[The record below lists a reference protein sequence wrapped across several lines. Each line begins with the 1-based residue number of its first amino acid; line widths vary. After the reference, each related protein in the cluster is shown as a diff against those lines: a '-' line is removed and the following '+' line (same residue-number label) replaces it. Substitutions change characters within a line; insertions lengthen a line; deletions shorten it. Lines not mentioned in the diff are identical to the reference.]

1 LTLCSEFFEKSI
13 AFDDIQLT
21 PRGYRARH
29 LYALSRAQAA
39 LPGNEALSAKTEA
52 RALKLAGNIVLEG
65 DGDNW
70 DAFDLLI
77 RIVER

>member
-1 LTLCSEFFEKSI
+1 
-13 AFDDIQLT
+13 
-21 PRGYRARH
+21 

-39 LPGNEALSAKTEA
+39 LPGNEALSTKTEA